1 MNPTADPTR
10 STRRPN
16 TKPAGWIYVIHTWDD
31 PTKYVGQTTHPVWS
45 RVKGHRRDKPWGDDI
60 KPGRDGYTIL
70 RRVDSTGDVMLDAIL
85 LDLAEAEEIQRLT
98 PSDNANRP
106 DPQVFRDRLAAAA
119 RGEYVG
125 PAQRTPGGRWAPSL
139 GPKPNHLRPIPP
151 PRRQPARTQRA
162 TPTRRRGIPWRGVGV
177 AVLVVAWVVL
187 AARVSGHTT
196 NPTTPWVVIPM
207 AAVLGPW
214 VTVAAWAKATRGGR
228 KRRRA
233 RRR

>member
-10 STRRPN
+10 STRQAN
-16 TKPAGWIYVIHTWDD
+16 AKPAGWIYVIHTWDD
-31 PTKYVGQTTHPVWS
+31 PTKYVGQTERPPYK
-45 RVKGHRRDKPWGDDI
+45 RVREERKTFPWGHTI

-70 RRVDSTGDVMLDAIL
+70 RRVESTGDIMLDAIL

-106 DPQVFRDRLAAAA
+106 NPQVFRDRLAAAA
-119 RGEYVG
+119 RGEPVG
-125 PAQRTPGGRWAPSL
+125 STRNPTAPRWVAAL
-139 GPKPNHLRPIPP
+139 GPRPDHLKPIPP
-151 PRRQPARTQRA
+151 PRRGPARTQRVA
-162 TPTRRRGIPWRGVGV
+162 PTRRRGIPWRRLGVG
-177 AVLVVAWVVL
+177 VLVVAWVVL
-187 AARVSGHTT
+187 ATRITAHAA

-214 VTVAAWAKATRGGR
+214 ATVTLWARAARGGR
-228 KRRRA
+228 KRRRP